1 MAPVHA
7 GRLDAIRFGR
17 GIRALR
23 HRRGWRQEDLA
34 QAAGVSRSMVARIEQ
49 GRGDRVPPATLRHVA
64 DALGARVVVRLE
76 WQGEQLD
83 RLIDAR
89 HAAIVDRV
97 VSDLS
102 AWGWTCIP
110 EATFNIYG
118 ERGSIDI
125 LAFHPEAQVLLVV
138 EVKSSIPEIGNLLLP
153 LDRKVRLALSVAAG
167 HGLQATSVARLL
179 VVGEGSTNRR
189 RIAEHAATFRSAFPV
204 RGPDVRRWLMRP
216 AAMPGWS
223 GLWIPS
229 DDRDTIAET
238 A

>member
-1 MAPVHA
+1 M
-7 GRLDAIRFGR
+7 DAIRFGR

-23 HRRGWRQEDLA
+23 HRRNWRQEDLA
-34 QAAGVSRSMVARIEQ
+34 SAAKVSRSVVARIEQ
-49 GRGDRVPPATLRHVA
+49 GRGDRVPPATLRQIA

-97 VSDLS
+97 VSDLT

-110 EATFNIYG
+110 EATFNVYG
-118 ERGSIDI
+118 ERGSIDV
-125 LAFHPEAQVLLVV
+125 LAFHPETQVLLVV
-138 EVKSSIPEIGNLLLP
+138 EVKASIPEIGNLLLP
-153 LDRKVRLALSVAAG
+153 LDRKVRLAPNVAAG
-167 HGLQATSVARLL
+167 HGWRVRSVARLL

-189 RIAEHAATFRSAFPV
+189 RIAEHAATFRSAFAI
-204 RGPDVRRWLMRP
+204 RGPDVRRWLARP
-216 AAMPGWS
+216 APEPAWS

-229 DDRDTIAET
+229 DDHDEVAAIA
-238 A
+238 